1 MSNKIFG
8 ILNLSSRTIHTNDK
22 GEIFKKFTPFLPYIK
37 PFDVKT
43 KKKTLSDVFCTVSIS
58 DKTVLEYHE
67 NIYPDNIPLILTKL
81 EWRNCLKKEQIDEII
96 NIDLTPNRI
105 NLHNLSYAIDPEGS
119 LDRDDAIGIDILN
132 KKIYI
137 NIADP
142 SSYISKDSFFD
153 KELNNRV
160 QSIYLDKV
168 SHMFPEPLSTNV
180 ISLTE
185 GNISRA
191 FTLELTYNDS
201 YDILSH
207 RFYKSL
213 VQVKNLTYEEA
224 EDMILHKSNIDLL
237 ELYKF
242 GLNQLKDD
250 TQKDLYDSHKMVELF
265 IILCNKFAA
274 IEMKDINSI
283 IRYNN
288 TPKIDLTTN
297 IDINKSIE
305 SKLLEMYQISNN
317 EAATYEINTE
327 LSGHNL
333 LNLEHY
339 THFSSPLRRYIDLVL
354 HRILYAKINNQKEVY
369 SEEEIKQICVHVN
382 NINKYYKL
390 AYNIDKLNKLLKN
403 KTILELDCDLV
414 YFNNNLIKLYY
425 CDNNKDLL
433 LFVNLIHSKIKD
445 NVNINQNSIHELNI
459 TSNESNES
467 SEEIIKLKLFQK
479 VKIKI
484 FKLKNSIKPYQISL
498 VEPKLDLI

>member
-22 GEIFKKFTPFLPYIK
+22 GEIFKKFTPFLPHIK

-58 DKTVLEYHE
+58 DKIVLEYHE
-67 NIYPDNIPLILTKL
+67 NISPDNIPLILTKL

-105 NLHNLSYAIDPEGS
+105 NLQTLSYTIDPEGS
-119 LDRDDAIGIDILN
+119 LDRDDAIGIDIIN

-137 NIADP
+137 SIADP
-142 SSYISKDSFFD
+142 SSYISKDSIFD

-168 SHMFPEPLSTNV
+168 YHMFPEPLSTNI

-191 FTLELTYNDS
+191 FTLELS
-201 YDILSH
+201 YDNSYEIISH
-207 RFYKSL
+207 KFYKSNI
-213 VQVKNLTYEEA
+213 QVKNLTYEQA
-224 EDMILHKSNIDLL
+224 EVMISNKSNQDIL
-237 ELYKF
+237 ELYNF
-242 GLNQLKDD
+242 GLNQLKHDI
-250 TQKDLYDSHKMVELF
+250 QKDLYDSHKMVEVF
-265 IILCNKFAA
+265 MILCNKFAA
-274 IEMKDINSI
+274 IEMKDCKSI

-288 TPKIDLTTN
+288 TPKLDLTHFSSEE
-297 IDINKSIE
+297 INA
-305 SKLLEMYQISNN
+305 KLLEMYKISNN

-327 LSGHNL
+327 FNGHSL

-354 HRILYAKINNQKEVY
+354 HRILYAKINNQNNFKEIY
-369 SEEEIKQICVHVN
+369 SEEEIKNICLNVN
-382 NINKYYKL
+382 NINKIYKF
-390 AYNIDKLNKLLKN
+390 AYNIDKLNKLLKDKN
-403 KTILELDCDLV
+403 SLELDCDLI
-414 YFNNNLIKLYY
+414 YFNNSLIKLYY

-433 LFVNLIHSKIKD
+433 LFVNLIHSKIKENID
-445 NVNINQNSIHELNI
+445 INQNKFDELII
-459 TSNESNES
+459 TSSLNNV
-467 SEEIIKLKLFQK
+467 IKLKLFQK

-484 FKLKNSIKPYQISL
+484 FKLKNNIKTYQISL
-498 VEPKLDLI
+498 IDPVLELI